1 MALIDLDSYF
11 ARIGYSGPGAAT
23 LQTLQALHLLHPVAI
38 PFENLDPLMKQ
49 PVPLEL
55 KALATKLVD
64 QGRGGYCYEQ
74 NTLFAGVLGALGFSV
89 ATLAARVQWNLPP
102 GTIGPR
108 HHMVLRIDLPEGPY
122 IADVGFGRLTLTAPL
137 HLAPDIEQSTPH
149 GPHRLIRVDDEFQ
162 LQAKL
167 GQQWAPI
174 FQLALQEQTPADWE
188 VANWFTSTNPGSIFT
203 HSLMVARPVGDC
215 RYGLFNNDLRIHHPD
230 GRTERRTLK
239 TPDELASVLRN
250 DFRIRM
256 PQGSDE
262 VFDRLITGIVHGAVS
277 GNSRQASP

>member
-1 MALIDLDSYF
+1 MASIDLDSYF
-11 ARIGYSGPGAAT
+11 ARIGYSGPATAT
-23 LQTLQALHLLHPVAI
+23 LETLQALHLLHPVAI
-38 PFENLDPLMKQ
+38 PFENLDPLMKR

-55 KALATKLVD
+55 KALAAKLVD

-108 HHMVLRIDLPEGPY
+108 HHMVLRIDLSEGRY

-137 HLAPDIEQSTPH
+137 RLAPDIEQSTPH
-149 GPHRLIRVDDEFQ
+149 GLHRLIPIDGEFQ

-167 GQQWAPI
+167 GGQWAPI
-174 FQLALQEQTPADWE
+174 FQLSLQEQAPADWE
-188 VANWFTSTNPGSIFT
+188 VANRFTSTHPSSIFT
-203 HSLMVARPVGDC
+203 QGLMVARPVGDC

-230 GRTERRTLK
+230 GRIERRTLK
-239 TPDELASVLRN
+239 TRDELASVLRN

-256 PQGSDE
+256 PQGSGE
-262 VFDRLITGIVHGAVS
+262 VFERLISGA
-277 GNSRQASP
+277 GK